1 MQKIPQHITKTLSQ
15 LETDASLL
23 VLECPNG
30 KIDFMSNDYLGIV
43 HHKLA
48 EDAFSAQVELKYG
61 ATGSRLLAGNSAI
74 HVEFEQWLADYY
86 KGEGALVFNSGFVAN
101 CGIIDAIATRHDII
115 LYDEFIHAS
124 LRDGCRISNALS
136 FSFKHNNVND
146 LAEKIEKHKNKAT
159 NIYVLIESL
168 YSMDGDI
175 PDIEAFCRICDI
187 DNVYLIVDEAHSTGI
202 MGDEGEGLVVEK
214 GLQDKVFL
222 RIYTFG
228 KAIGRKGAVVIADAP
243 VINYLINR
251 CRTFIYSTA
260 LSPMDILRI
269 KAAMIVVKTMHS
281 ERTQLKVLSAYA
293 NRLFS
298 QIKGITYLP
307 NDSPIKPLILGSG
320 TFINILVK
328 ILRIKSI
335 NARVITS
342 PTVPA
347 GTERIR
353 LVLHSFNTEQEI
365 SLLYQ
370 ILSSEFV
377 QNMPNMIDAIDSL
390 NIANLAENHFFT
402 MPQWKE
408 LMEIY

>member
-1 MQKIPQHITKTLSQ
+1 MQKIPQHITNTLAQ
-15 LETDASLL
+15 LETDSSLL

-48 EDAFSAQVELKYG
+48 EEIFAAQTHLKYG
-61 ATGSRLLAGNSAI
+61 ATGSRLLAGNSPI

-86 KGEGALVFNSGFVAN
+86 KGKAALVFNSGFVAN
-101 CGIIDAIATRHDII
+101 SGIIDAIATRHDII

-124 LRDGCRISNALS
+124 LRDGCRISNAAS
-136 FSFKHNNVND
+136 FSFKHNDVAD
-146 LAEKIEKHKNKAT
+146 LAQKIEKNKNKAT

-202 MGDEGEGLVVEK
+202 MGEEGEGLVVEK

-228 KAIGRKGAVVIADAP
+228 KAIGRKGAVVIGNEA

-269 KAAMIVVKTMHS
+269 KAAMLVVKGMHS
-281 ERTQLKVLSAYA
+281 ERAQLKVLSAHA

-298 QIKGITYLP
+298 QIKGITYIP

-320 TFINILVK
+320 TFINVLVR

-365 SLLYQ
+365 TLLYQ
-370 ILSSEFV
+370 ILSSDFV
-377 QNMPNMIDAIDSL
+377 QNMPNMIQSIDSSEIIHL
-390 NIANLAENHFFT
+390 TESNFFA
-402 MPQWKE
+402 MPQWTE
-408 LMEIY
+408 LMEMN